1 MVLRQNWYSRP
12 LNSPSA
18 LLITFALYALMSA
31 LSRLHFEF
39 NLSASGLSVFKAHEW
54 WRLWSSVW
62 AHGDL
67 AHFLAN
73 SPLFL
78 LFTYLLV
85 RFFGLPLALFGF
97 LMGGVINFFTLKTM
111 PEAVNLVGM
120 SGVVHWL
127 GAMWVTLYLLIDRR
141 HSLQVRF
148 ASSLFLTL
156 MLFIPESYRPEVS
169 YAAHAIGYVT
179 GILSALGVYALYRQ
193 TFKARERWEFTFD
206 PPVEFD
212 WMEKGESNEQ
222 P

>member
-1 MVLRQNWYSRP
+1 MT
-12 LNSPSA
+12 
-18 LLITFALYALMSA
+18 TFALYAAMSL

-62 AHGDL
+62 VHGDL

-85 RFFGLPLALFGF
+85 RFFGFPVALFGYF
-97 LMGGVINFFTLKTM
+97 MGGVINFFTLKTM

-127 GAMWVTLYLLIDRR
+127 GAMWVTLYLLIDRK

-156 MLFIPESYRPEVS
+156 MLFLPESYRPEVS
-169 YAAHAIGYVT
+169 YVAHAVGYAT
-179 GILSALGVYALYRQ
+179 GVLSALVIYAVHRKK
-193 TFKARERWEFTFD
+193 FKARERWELTFE

-212 WMEKGESNEQ
+212 WMEKGESNELH
-222 P
+222 